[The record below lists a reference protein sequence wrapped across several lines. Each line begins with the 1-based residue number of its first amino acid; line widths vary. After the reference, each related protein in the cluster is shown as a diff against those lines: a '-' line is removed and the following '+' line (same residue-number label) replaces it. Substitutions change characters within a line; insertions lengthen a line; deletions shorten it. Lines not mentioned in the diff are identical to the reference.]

1 MSSSSAHSWF
11 LSKHVVASAI
21 LLKKSFYSLFS
32 FFGSEMGAKAKKAM
46 KKNLKSATANKPSEG
61 ADFLVCQSS

>member
-21 LLKKSFYSLFS
+21 LLKKSFYSLF